1 MRAVLPAWESFFC
14 SIWGTF
20 WGLTPHMGRIFKRV
34 IFQITATSTTFRYW
48 YWLWQSDVRSSREGD
63 WKKKNKKTPPSKNI
77 IGASPMA
84 YKNDEHKKITWIKN
98 DRMTDRQSAVEIVI
112 TRRTRPSSL
121 SSRLSKLEFSVTSF
135 TFIIGNGMLVVKS
148 PWVSQLINHHTV
160 QPVNECRRR
169 RRTTSSSSSHD
180 VVVVVVVVARRR
192 RRRRRRRTTSSSSHD
207 VVVVVVVARR
217 RRCRRTTSS
226 SSSSSHDVVA
236 QRRRRRT
243 ASSSSHNVVVVA
255 WRRRRR
261 R

>member
-1 MRAVLPAWESFFC
+1 
-14 SIWGTF
+14 
-20 WGLTPHMGRIFKRV
+20 
-34 IFQITATSTTFRYW
+34 
-48 YWLWQSDVRSSREGD
+48 
-63 WKKKNKKTPPSKNI
+63 
-77 IGASPMA
+77 MA

-180 VVVVVVVVARRR
+180 VVVVVVAQRRR
-192 RRRRRRRTTSSSSHD
+192 
-207 VVVVVVVARR
+207 
-217 RRCRRTTSS
+217 RRTTSS
-226 SSSSSHDVVA
+226 SSSSSHDVVVVVA
-236 QRRRRRT
+236 RRRRRRT
-243 ASSSSHNVVVVA
+243 TSSHNVVVVA
-255 WRRRRR
+255 RRRRR
-261 R
+261 RR